1 MSPALACPRP
11 SAADID
17 ARSPEGWNR
26 RAAASVLQASG
37 LRSDVTV
44 VRLNT
49 AAGCQ
54 SCSETALRRNTRER
68 VYRVE
73 AAIAR
78 RSQVQILPPLLE
90 RPWKQR
96 LFFIRSERKR
106 DFCKC
111 LNARSRPKTR
121 SEPVFRQ
128 GSGSKSQK
136 TKPSRWTT

>member
-44 VRLNT
+44 FRLNT
-49 AAGCQ
+49 ASGCQ
-54 SCSETALRRNTRER
+54 SCSETALRRNTTER

-73 AAIAR
+73 AAHNP
-78 RSQVQILPPLLE
+78 QVAGSNPAPATGKAPETGPFL
-90 RPWKQR
+90 
-96 LFFIRSERKR
+96 S
-106 DFCKC
+106 
-111 LNARSRPKTR
+111 
-121 SEPVFRQ
+121 FRQ
-128 GSGSKSQK
+128 RIV
-136 TKPSRWTT
+136 PEV

>member
-44 VRLNT
+44 FRLNT

-54 SCSETALRRNTRER
+54 SCSETALRRNTTER

-73 AAIAR
+73 AAHNPEVAGSNPAPATSKGPGNGAFR
-78 RSQVQILPPLLE
+78 LLVVSLPLLTVTGAF
-90 RPWKQR
+90 
-96 LFFIRSERKR
+96 LFRSLPL
-106 DFCKC
+106 C
-111 LNARSRPKTR
+111 S
-121 SEPVFRQ
+121 FRRAVIADL
-128 GSGSKSQK
+128 GATASSSH
-136 TKPSRWTT
+136 